1 MNALNGVSLTAQ
13 SGRVTA
19 VLGANGAGK
28 TTLLRTISGLVP
40 STSGRVVRD
49 GQDIT
54 KLSVEAK
61 PPLGLFQVPE
71 GRGVVTELTIEENL
85 KLGGLSRA
93 DQSKPADIDR
103 IYVMFP
109 VLSTRRDAAAL
120 VLSGGERQ
128 MLVIGRALMAM
139 PRCSLPTA
147 TSVTPTSASDR
158 CS

>member
-61 PPLGLFQVPE
+61 PPLGLSQVPE
-71 GRGVVTELTIEENL
+71 GRGVITELNIEENL

-93 DQSKPADIDR
+93 DQSKPAEIDR

-109 VLSTRRDAAAL
+109 VLGTRRDAAAL
-120 VLSGGERQ
+120 VLPGGERQ
-128 MLVIGRALMAM
+128 MLFIGRALLAM
-139 PRCSLPTA
+139 PQVLAADSNLRHAYLGF
-147 TSVTPTSASDR
+147 
-158 CS
+158 